1 MQIVSQ
7 VLSRLTGLS
16 ARMTAAPLIINGTA
30 APPSTSDIFSGFD
43 TFGWPPEPPPWIN
56 PQRGSLLVV
65 LTLYAA
71 YNPATDVRR
80 AVQAKFLSTPETFVL
95 PQIARPLIINGTAAT
110 PYNPATDVQR
120 LSQPKLFTAPEV
132 FIQPQT
138 AKPLLINGSAP
149 PYNAGIDVQRLAQP
163 KVFSIPEAFINP
175 WLPRPLL
182 INGTAPIPYN
192 PATDVQRKRMAITFS
207 TPESFPRPAPFNQLI
222 VNGHGAPVPNAVLEF
237 ANGIDIYDGLNG
249 TIKIAWGQFTPTPQ
263 SVNIY
268 VNGILNQTVPFSAL
282 QATVTGL
289 THASYSPSA
298 VAAPSGNGPRPQN
311 MPPNGVVTPSQTY
324 LVSVVAVSNG
334 LERGQI
340 ERLVTVSP
348 TSVMLVTPMKRL
360 WPFPSSGL
368 D

>member
-1 MQIVSQ
+1 
-7 VLSRLTGLS
+7 
-16 ARMTAAPLIINGTA
+16 MTAAPLIINGTA

-95 PQIARPLIINGTAAT
+95 PQVARPLIINGTAAT

-120 LSQPKLFTAPEV
+120 LSQPKLFAAPEV

-163 KVFSIPEAFINP
+163 KIFSIPEAFINP

-192 PATDVQRKRMAITFS
+192 PATDVQRARMAITFS
-207 TPESFPRPAPFNQLI
+207 TPEIFPRSAPFNQLI
-222 VNGHGAPVPNAVLEF
+222 VNGQGAPVPPQPTIIRVQAAIAGSYGGVFCTEGDVFDINAADFSDSTVSFVPVGNPDYPLF
-237 ANGIDIYDGLNG
+237 GWMTVVPPTTPLFSWAASGLSS
-249 TIKIAWGQFTPTPQ
+249 P
-263 SVNIY
+263 V
-268 VNGILNQTVPFSAL
+268 TVP
-282 QATVTGL
+282 
-289 THASYSPSA
+289 
-298 VAAPSGNGPRPQN
+298 PR
-311 MPPNGVVTPSQTY
+311 
-324 LVSVVAVSNG
+324 
-334 LERGQI
+334 
-340 ERLVTVSP
+340 RLV
-348 TSVMLVTPMKRL
+348 L
-360 WPFPSSGL
+360 
-368 D
+368 